1 MMMPRTVGRRRDA
14 LVPVAILCG
23 SFALHA
29 VAVHHAAGGGDNSM
43 MIRLSIVLAPLP
55 VAAFCLVTARH
66 YGNSRVFGRSFLVL
80 GASYAAVFAGEVI
93 FFHFVDAH
101 GLAQFAR
108 VGEALFL
115 CAYALLVIHI
125 TINVRYFAD
134 GFTVRQK
141 WMLALVPALIV
152 LAYSAMFLHNV
163 NYAPAGLFYYNL
175 AFVGASSVVLALTL
189 LAFSVFVGTAMTPA
203 WRALLAGIAVGT
215 VGDLA
220 YNYAYT
226 LDAYEFG
233 DVSGP
238 LWNASH
244 AIVIYALYLHRR
256 SI

>member
-1 MMMPRTVGRRRDA
+1 MMMPRTVGRRDA

-23 SFALHA
+23 SFVLHA
-29 VAVHHAAGGGDNSM
+29 AAVHHAAGGGDDM

-66 YGNSRVFGRSFLVL
+66 YGNSKIFGRSFLVL
-80 GASYAAVFAGEVI
+80 GASYAAVFAGEVM

-108 VGEALFL
+108 AGETLFL
-115 CAYALLVIHI
+115 CAYVLLAVHV
-125 TINVRYFAD
+125 TINVRYFA
-134 GFTVRQK
+134 GRFTVRQK
-141 WMLALVPALIV
+141 GMLASVPALVV
-152 LAYSAMFLHNV
+152 LAYSAMFLHSV
-163 NYAPAGLFYYNL
+163 DHAPAGLFYYNL
-175 AFVGASSVVLALTL
+175 VFVGASSVVLALTL
-189 LAFSVFVGTAMTPA
+189 VAFSVFVGTAMTPV

-226 LDAYEFG
+226 LGAYEFG

-244 AIVIYALYLHRR
+244 VIVIYALYLHWRN
-256 SI
+256 I

>member
-1 MMMPRTVGRRRDA
+1 MMMPRTVGRRDA

-23 SFALHA
+23 SFVLHA
-29 VAVHHAAGGGDNSM
+29 VAVHHAAGGDGSNM

-55 VAAFCLVTARH
+55 VAAFCLVTALH

-101 GLAQFAR
+101 GLAQFTRA
-108 VGEALFL
+108 GEALFL
-115 CAYALLVIHI
+115 GAYVLLAVHV
-125 TINVRYFAD
+125 TINVRYFAG

-141 WMLALVPALIV
+141 WILALVPVLIV
-152 LAYSAMFLHNV
+152 LAYSAMFLYNV
-163 NYAPAGLFYYNL
+163 DHAPAGPFYYNL
-175 AFVGASSVVLALTL
+175 VFAGASSAVLALTL
-189 LAFSVFVGTAMTPA
+189 VAFSVFVGTAMTPA

>member
-1 MMMPRTVGRRRDA
+1 MMMSRTVGRRDA
-14 LVPVAILCG
+14 LVPLAILCG
-23 SFALHA
+23 SFVLHA
-29 VAVHHAAGGGDNSM
+29 VAVHHAAGGGDDM
-43 MIRLSIVLAPLP
+43 VIRLSIMLAPLP

-66 YGNSRVFGRSFLVL
+66 YGNSKIFGRSFLVL

-108 VGEALFL
+108 AGETLFL
-115 CAYALLVIHI
+115 YAYVLLAAHV
-125 TINVRYFAD
+125 TINVRYFA
-134 GFTVRQK
+134 GRFTVRQK
-141 WMLALVPALIV
+141 GMLASVPALVV
-152 LAYSAMFLHNV
+152 LAYSAMFLYNV
-163 NYAPAGLFYYNL
+163 DHAPAGLFYYNL
-175 AFVGASSVVLALTL
+175 VFVGASSVVLALTL
-189 LAFSVFVGTAMTPA
+189 VAFSVFVGTAMTPA

-226 LDAYEFG
+226 LGAYEFG

-256 SI
+256 NI